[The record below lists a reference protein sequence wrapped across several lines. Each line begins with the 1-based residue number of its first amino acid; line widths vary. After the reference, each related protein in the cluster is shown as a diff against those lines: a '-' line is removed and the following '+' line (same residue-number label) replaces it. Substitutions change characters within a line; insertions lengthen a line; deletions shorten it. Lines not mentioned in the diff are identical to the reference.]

1 MIGRWFDHLGSFGDK
16 VSWLVTLTSGVAIL
30 GVCLLLALIE
40 YTNLRR
46 ETLAGLESQTMLV
59 AMNSSAPLAFA
70 DRYSAAEALEAFRA
84 RPAVSAATL
93 YDVNGTQFASYRRRL
108 DPGPAPMPVAFT
120 ERWVRQVA
128 PVEDRGQMLGRIEV
142 TYDLREMQQH
152 LWRSLMLSA
161 LVSLA
166 AVALVYLFSLRIKH
180 VLVKPIALLSNTARR
195 VSETR
200 DYSLRATKVSDDEMG
215 VFTDTFNQMLEQ
227 IQKQD
232 LEIQASRQEAVQASQ
247 LKDEFLA
254 TLSHELRTPMT
265 PILGWAQI
273 LQRSSDDPAKV
284 LQAAEV
290 IERNARAQNRIVDDL
305 LDMSRIISGKV
316 RLDVRHS
323 DLVEIIEGALDT
335 VSAAAAARG
344 IRLEREFEPGPARV
358 RVDPHR
364 MQQVL
369 WNLLSNAIKF
379 TGVGGA
385 VSVSLRRLENSVE
398 IAVRDTGQGIPANFL
413 PHVFERFRQA
423 DSSNTRHHAG
433 LGLGLAIVKE
443 LVELHGGRV
452 RAQSAGAGQGS
463 TFTVVLPSGQPA
475 GEEDAPH
482 VGVVSGSGHAPLPGV
497 RSADGALAGL
507 NLMIVDDEA
516 DARALIEDILR
527 GAGARVVS
535 AGSARE
541 AMLKFAV
548 SQPDVLLSDIGMP
561 GENGYDLVR
570 QVRALPIEAGGGVPA
585 IALTAFARPE
595 DRSRALA
602 AGFQMHLP
610 KPVEQAELLSAV
622 ASLVAKG

>member
-1 MIGRWFDHLGSFGDK
+1 VIGRWFGRLESFGDK

-40 YTNLRR
+40 YANLRR
-46 ETLAGLESQTMLV
+46 ETLASLESQTQLV
-59 AMNSSAPLAFA
+59 AMNSGAPLAFS

-84 RPAVSAATL
+84 RPAVASATL
-93 YDVNGTQFASYRRRL
+93 YDVNGARFAAYARRGDGGSSPL
-108 DPGPAPMPVAFT
+108 AVAFT

-142 TYDLREMQQH
+142 TYDLREMQEH
-152 LWRSLMLSA
+152 LWRSLLLSG
-161 LVSLA
+161 LVSLM
-166 AVALVYLFSLRIKH
+166 AVALVYVFSLRIKH
-180 VLVKPIALLSNTARR
+180 VLVKPIALLSSTATK

-200 DYSLRATKVSDDEMG
+200 DYSLRATKVSDDELGM
-215 VFTDTFNQMLEQ
+215 FTDTFNSMLEQ

-232 LEIQASRQEAVQASQ
+232 LEIQASRQEALLASQ

-273 LQRSSDDPAKV
+273 LQRSSDDPGKV

-316 RLDVRHS
+316 RLDVRLV
-323 DLVEIIEGALDT
+323 DLAEIGEAAMDT
-335 VSAAAAARG
+335 VAAAAAARG
-344 IRLEREFEPGPARV
+344 IRLEKDIEPGLPRV
-358 RVDPHR
+358 RADPHR

-379 TGVGGA
+379 TGSGG
-385 VSVSLRRLENSVE
+385 SVCVALRHAGPNVE
-398 IAVRDTGQGIPANFL
+398 VEVRDTGQGIAPNFL

-423 DSSNTRHHAG
+423 DSSNTRQHAG

-443 LVELHGGRV
+443 LVELHGGRA
-452 RAQSAGAGQGS
+452 RATSPGVGKGA
-463 TFTVVLPSGQPA
+463 TFTVSLPAAVEDEGAVRVGSTPFPA
-475 GEEDAPH
+475 
-482 VGVVSGSGHAPLPGV
+482 V
-497 RSADGALAGL
+497 RMPDGALSGVQ
-507 NLMIVDDEA
+507 LMVVDDEA
-516 DARALIEDILR
+516 DARLLVEDILR
-527 GAGARVVS
+527 AAGARVVS
-535 AGSARE
+535 AASARE
-541 AMLKFAV
+541 AMLKFAQA
-548 SQPDVLLSDIGMP
+548 QPDLLLSDIGMP
-561 GENGYDLVR
+561 DENGYDLVR
-570 QVRALPIEAGGGVPA
+570 QVRSLPIENGGGVPA

-602 AGFQMHLP
+602 AGFQLHLA
-610 KPVEQAELLSAV
+610 KPVEQGELLAAIS
-622 ASLVAKG
+622 SLLARA